1 MRYCLLSLF
10 LGLFV
15 SGSAWAQVISGKITD
30 AKTGESMIGVTVQV
44 KGTTRGYLS
53 DIDGMYKADVSS
65 VANPVLVFRFIGFK
79 TLEVPVN
86 ARSTVDV
93 VLEEDVA
100 ELKEVVITAFGIKTE
115 RKAINYA
122 LQDVSGV
129 QVVET
134 GQNNL
139 INALQGKI
147 AGAQIT
153 SSSGSPGA
161 SSHILIRGAS
171 SVDESSNNQPLYI
184 VDGIPIDNST
194 AFGGTNRGFDINPND
209 VESITVLKSG
219 TASALYGTLAAN
231 GAVVITTKKAK
242 AGVSQVNFSASTSF
256 DRAFR
261 LPPRQQIYK
270 QGNAGVYDPQSQSS
284 WGPVIAPGER
294 TFDNVDNFLQWGVI
308 QKYDVSAA
316 SGSDRNSLFVSAN
329 MLDHKGI
336 SPGEKLKRIGFLL
349 KGENKISDRITL
361 ETSMNYIHTEG
372 NRSPFGS
379 MNAVYGWPINDD
391 MRITHNPDGSKR
403 WLIDRPAGQEWSQRE
418 NPFWAS
424 QNQFNLDDINRVIAI
439 SSLRYKI
446 NNNLMATY
454 RYGGDI
460 GNTHNKVI
468 RRPGSAGTAELYSG
482 TISESERFTNV
493 VTSTFLLEYDK
504 KFSEKFEL
512 SGLLGHNVQW
522 DNIRSTTISGI
533 GYRNP
538 DLDNINNLQTF
549 NLGSLQA
556 IRMRR
561 IVGVFTDIKL
571 NYDGILF
578 FGVTAR
584 NDWSSTLSPQNRSYF
599 YPSVNL
605 GFVFSELIDGFN
617 FMDFGKLR
625 ASYAFI
631 GGDAPPGRTQPFLD
645 PFTGV
650 NGGFVANFLSGNP
663 NLGPE
668 RTKELE
674 LGGNFA
680 FLNGRLKVDAAYYNL
695 VTEDAIISSRVSPAS
710 GAIILVFNAGSI
722 QNKGIELMVDYEVMR
737 RNDFRWNAIANASG
751 NRSTV
756 IELPSFVSR
765 FPVTAGQLIS
775 SARPISMLDEP
786 LLGLEGTSYLYNE
799 FGQLVVDQNGNP
811 RIGTYVKDANGNFML
826 DSQGNRVVDPT
837 RVSLGNREPR
847 AIIGL
852 TNSFTYKRYSLS
864 FLIDIRVGGDVLN
877 ATKSTMIGN
886 GSAGYLEDYRNRTT
900 VFNGV
905 VEQEGGGFVP
915 NTQEVILNQSFFN
928 NYYLPVGSN
937 FVEDASW
944 TRLRYAT
951 FSYNVPEAWAKKLG
965 MRNMA
970 LSVTGRNLFLM
981 TKYSGGDPEVNY
993 AGSGVGGSG
1002 TVGLDFFNVP
1012 QVQGFDFAVR
1022 ASF

>member
-1 MRYCLLSLF
+1 MHKILLILLAGIFGIS
-10 LGLFV
+10 
-15 SGSAWAQVISGKITD
+15 SAFAQVISGKITD
-30 AKTGESMIGVTVQV
+30 AKSGEPMIGVTVQV
-44 KGTTRGYLS
+44 KGTTRGFLS
-53 DIDGMYKADVSS
+53 DIDGVYKADVSNVS
-65 VANPVLVFRFIGFK
+65 NPVLVFRFIGYAIK
-79 TLEVPVN
+79 EEAVN
-86 ARSTVDV
+86 ARATIDIR
-93 VLEEDVA
+93 LEEDVT
-100 ELKEVVITAFGIKTE
+100 LLTEVVVTAFGIQTE
-115 RKAINYA
+115 KKAINYA

-161 SSHILIRGAS
+161 SAHILIRGAN
-171 SVDESSNNQPLYI
+171 SVDEGINNQPLYI
-184 VDGIPIDNST
+184 IDGIPIDNSA

-209 VESITVLKSG
+209 IESITVLKSG
-219 TASALYGTLAAN
+219 TASALYGTEASN
-231 GAVVITTKKAK
+231 GAIVITTKRAK

-261 LPPRQQIYK
+261 LHPRQQIYK

-284 WGPVIAPGER
+284 WGPVIAPGEQ
-294 TFDNVDNFLQWGVI
+294 TFDNVDNFLRWGVI

-316 SGSDRNSLFVSAN
+316 TGSDRNSVFVSAN
-329 MLDHKGI
+329 MLDHQGI
-336 SPGEKLKRIGFLL
+336 FPGEDLKRIGFLL
-349 KGENKISDRITL
+349 KGENKLSDKLTL
-361 ETSMNYIHTEG
+361 ETSMNYIHTKN
-372 NRSPFGS
+372 NRTSIGS

-391 MRITHNPDGSKR
+391 MRITSNPDGSKR

-424 QNQFNLDDINRVIAI
+424 RNQYIRDDINRIIAM

-446 NNNLMATY
+446 TNDLTATY

-460 GNTHNKVI
+460 GYTHNKVV

-482 TISESERFTNV
+482 TISESERFNNKI
-493 VTSTFLLEYDK
+493 TSTFLLQYDK
-504 KFSEKFEL
+504 KLSEKLEL
-512 SGLLGHNVQW
+512 SGLVGHNVQW
-522 DNIRSTTISGI
+522 DNLRSTTISGI

-538 DLDNINNLQTF
+538 DLDNLNNLQTF
-549 NLGSLQA
+549 NLGSLQTL
-556 IRMRR
+556 RYRR
-561 IVGVFTDIKL
+561 VFGVFTDLKV

-578 FGVTAR
+578 LGVTAR
-584 NDWSSTLSPQNRSYF
+584 NDWASTLSPNNRSFF
-599 YPSVNL
+599 YPSANI
-605 GFVFSELIDGFN
+605 GFVFSELIDGLD
-617 FMDFGKLR
+617 FMNFGKLR
-625 ASYAFI
+625 ASYAQI
-631 GGDAPPGRTQPFLD
+631 GKDAPVGRTQPYLD

-650 NGGFVANFLSGNP
+650 NGGFVANFFSGNP
-663 NLGPE
+663 NLRPE
-668 RTKELE
+668 ITKELE

-710 GAIILVFNAGSI
+710 GAIILVFNSGSI
-722 QNKGIELMVDYEVMR
+722 QNKGVELVIDYDVMR
-737 RNDFRWNAIANASG
+737 KTDFRWNAMANISG

-765 FPVTAGQLIS
+765 FPVTAGQQIS
-775 SARPISMLDEP
+775 SARPISILDEP
-786 LLGLEGTSYLYNE
+786 LLGLEGTTYLYNE

-811 RIGTYVKDANGNFML
+811 RIGTYLKDANGNYL
-826 DSQGNRVVDPT
+826 LNPDGTRVVDPT

-847 AIIGL
+847 AILGI
-852 TNSFTYKRYSLS
+852 TNSLTYKRYSLS

-900 VFNGV
+900 VYNGV
-905 VEQEGGGFVP
+905 VELEGGGFAP
-915 NTQEVILNQSFFN
+915 NTQEVILNQTFFN

-951 FSYNVPEAWAKKLG
+951 FSYNVPDAFAKKLG

-970 LSVTGRNLFLM
+970 FSVTGRNLFLI